1 MGPTSRPR
9 LLIAPRPAPQHPTP
23 PGDQAGVRQ
32 NHAALTKP
40 FALSPRGAVR
50 SRPTSN
56 SCCSLSPPSRQ
67 HRPPLPFLPVLF
79 SVVLAP
85 EPTFKP
91 PHVHYPPPCRV
102 SLGELTCVLHRPWLC
117 LTLTCFSCTGS
128 LEPELPP
135 LSRRRSTAAAPPLP
149 VRNLPFLFSF
159 TNSRHS
165 ATGRQHTA
173 HGHSLVEVAQVRSK
187 NKLKPIL

>member
-102 SLGELTCVLHRPWLC
+102 SLGELTSPPRASPALVVPHPHLLLLHR
-117 LTLTCFSCTGS
+117 
-128 LEPELPP
+128 
-135 LSRRRSTAAAPPLP
+135 
-149 VRNLPFLFSF
+149 
-159 TNSRHS
+159 
-165 ATGRQHTA
+165 
-173 HGHSLVEVAQVRSK
+173 
-187 NKLKPIL
+187 